1 MLAALAVVGVRLVS
15 GTALRIVLAIVL
27 PLAAI
32 GLWSVW
38 LARNSTRRLHDPQR
52 LVLEVVLFAAVGAAL
67 GIVGYPLW
75 GAVFGVVAI
84 GSFGFI
90 SLRDRTD

>member
-1 MLAALAVVGVRLVS
+1 MLAALAVVGTRLVD

-27 PLAAI
+27 PIAATA
-32 GLWSVW
+32 LWSVW
-38 LARNSTRRLHDPQR
+38 LARNSNWRLDDPLR
-52 LVLEVVLFAAVGAAL
+52 IVLEIVLFAVVGALL

-75 GAVFGVVAI
+75 GAIFGVVAI

-90 SLRDRTD
+90 SLRDRAD